1 MDSLLY
7 RPSFSWER
15 GLDVPQ
21 QQQGTTSS
29 SQYHNPQ
36 EQGPPQYNGG
46 GQYNNG
52 SAQRHCFDPPLPPV
66 PNPSMVGSTSSSTS
80 TTTMPPKVHHC
91 TPKELPSSPLIPL
104 YEQQKIMRSLTLR
117 SEIRTIGNPTN
128 PNLELILLLGMP
140 NDMNCLS
147 ESLCIVRNNI
157 EVFTATELDVRAPAP
172 GRKKP
177 VQFGQVGLRCVYCR
191 LLPSKE
197 RKKRACAFPA
207 SVKRIYRS
215 VIDMKLDHFKVCP
228 CVPPGLKAKLCE
240 LQEASKRSTGVTV
253 QYFDH
258 AAKLM
263 GLVDVKDGVGIDLKR
278 VGLEG
283 PFQDTANT
291 SSTNSQKRRLPM
303 MYSNVRQVQPQAI
316 LSNGGTTQ
324 HQQMVPHHNP
334 HPHVKR
340 YQGSVLLAL
349 EEDVNFLSPLRC
361 FLRENVCLYTASS
374 NDVSIRCPSTYTVRV
389 GQVGLGCIH
398 CLKIPPKQR
407 SNRAVCFPFT
417 ISRVY
422 QSVAD
427 IQRFQ

>member
-263 GLVDVKDGVGIDLKR
+263 GMVDVKDGVAIDLKR

-324 HQQMVPHHNP
+324 HQQMVPHNP